1 MSMDLFNLDDL
12 TLIQYA
18 LHCQAFKAK
27 LTPVEIERLVK
38 LQNKVDKIMDQTY
51 KDVQM
56 RLNRYG

>member
-1 MSMDLFNLDDL
+1 MDLFNLDDL
-12 TLIQYA
+12 AFIQYV